1 MGLRRLRWL
10 YREGEADPIITTS
23 RLDILLYLAL
33 CGLTPQTTTRVFGS
47 VLFDSAAAQTTTL
60 VVQGR
65 RSRSHIHHHLKT
77 WMSYS
82 TFLGLLHG
90 SNWRCSSTQLDDH
103 HSLVLHSH

>member
-1 MGLRRLRWL
+1 MVLDGNGGVRGETASKGFQKTFLGLLHGSNWRCSS
-10 YREGEADPIITTS
+10 TQ
-23 RLDILLYLAL
+23 LDDHHSLVLL
-33 CGLTPQTTTRVFGS
+33 
-47 VLFDSAAAQTTTL
+47 VLVYFAAAQATTL

-65 RSRSHIHHHLKT
+65 RSRSHIHHNLKT

-103 HSLVLHSH
+103 HSLVLH